1 MSKIIKRNIIS
12 IICTILVAITLS
24 FSVWLSTCEN
34 TRNSEIQSSRAS
46 VLTHS
51 NSETSV
57 NINSFK

>member
-46 VLTHS
+46 VLTLS